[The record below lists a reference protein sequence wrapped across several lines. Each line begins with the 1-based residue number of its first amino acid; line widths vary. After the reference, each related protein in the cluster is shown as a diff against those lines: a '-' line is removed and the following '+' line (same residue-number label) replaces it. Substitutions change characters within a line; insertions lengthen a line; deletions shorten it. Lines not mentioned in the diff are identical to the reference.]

1 MLYTCTFGTSLT
13 TRLKWGECRSPSEE
27 IGPKPLLGLG
37 GSGLVEQKQ
46 IYYTKNISVF
56 FIIFFVV
63 FNFLFLRKKNFLY
76 FQSGKHIWFV
86 EKKKSFSKNK
96 K

>member
-27 IGPKPLLGLG
+27 IGPKPVLGLG

-46 IYYTKNISVF
+46 IYYTKNIRVF
-56 FIIFFVV
+56 FIVV
-63 FNFLFLRKKNFLY
+63 FVFCFQFLVFK
-76 FQSGKHIWFV
+76 
-86 EKKKSFSKNK
+86 EKKFHVFSKWK
-96 K
+96 THLVSWKEKIIFQE